1 MPIVND
7 QGDLYNT
14 LFTVQWFPDAG
25 HLGQLQ
31 EQSVGEEGSPLS
43 QRPASLEKGL
53 ENPTTAEDIEQ
64 FVLNYLKEKD
74 VAAGNVSDLD
84 NEDGNYHLFWLQL
97 FCLFVCFLF
106 EVDYCKKMKHRYRQ
120 FGNKKCHS

>member
-7 QGDLYNT
+7 QGDRYNT
-14 LFTVQWFPDAG
+14 LFTVQWFPDTG

-31 EQSVGEEGSPLS
+31 EQSVREEGSPLS
-43 QRPASLEKGL
+43 QRSASLEKGL

-97 FCLFVCFLF
+97 FFFFLMF
-106 EVDYCKKMKHRYRQ
+106 EADYCK
-120 FGNKKCHS
+120 NNETSL

>member
-7 QGDLYNT
+7 QGDRYNT
-14 LFTVQWFPDAG
+14 LFTVQWFPDTD

-43 QRPASLEKGL
+43 QRSASLEKGL

-97 FCLFVCFLF
+97 FVVFFFLMF
-106 EVDYCKKMKHRYRQ
+106 EADYCK
-120 FGNKKCHS
+120 NNETLL

>member
-7 QGDLYNT
+7 QGDHYNT
-14 LFTVQWFPDAG
+14 LFTAQWFPDAG

-31 EQSVGEEGSPLS
+31 EQSIGEEGSPLS
-43 QRPASLEKGL
+43 QRPSSLEKGL

-97 FCLFVCFLF
+97 FCLFFFSFLF
-106 EVDYCKKMKHRYRQ
+106 EAGYCK
-120 FGNKKCHS
+120 NNETL

>member
-31 EQSVGEEGSPLS
+31 EQSVGEEGSPLN

>member
-7 QGDLYNT
+7 QGDHCNT
-14 LFTVQWFPDAG
+14 LFTAQWFPDAG

-31 EQSVGEEGSPLS
+31 EQSIGEEGSPWS
-43 QRPASLEKGL
+43 QRPSSLEKGL

-97 FCLFVCFLF
+97 FCFVFSFFLF
-106 EVDYCKKMKHRYRQ
+106 EAGYCK
-120 FGNKKCHS
+120 NNETL